1 MACTLCMAAPAS
13 FALIPCGHVCYCDA
27 CVTMAWETEENVCP
41 VCSLAAQTK
50 LKVFF
55 PGEPV
60 FAQPVRAPPVATVEA
75 PTLRASGTL
84 ALTDAPHAEFEIM
97 EEVQNVE
104 DWAAGTPRAEDLE
117 LEDLMQ
123 FLNISLEQNVIELR
137 LTDQERYIDALLAE
151 VGRSWRA
158 LALRLHPDKAR
169 ARSPQFWDEERYTRL
184 KAAFQYANN
193 AQDALKTGLS
203 AWVVQAVEG
212 VHLDYRLTEGNNLTL
227 EVLFQGNVDFETVIR
242 YTNGF
247 GAEKEVVVAP
257 GRGKVVFYQFRQP
270 KFFQD
275 SFSGFALLHRAI
287 YGPAAGSEPCA
298 FSARRPV
305 PE

>member
-1 MACTLCMAAPAS
+1 
-13 FALIPCGHVCYCDA
+13 
-27 CVTMAWETEENVCP
+27 MAWDTGESVCP
-41 VCSLAAQTK
+41 VCSTAAQSK

-55 PGEPV
+55 PGDPV

-169 ARSPQFWDEERYTRL
+169 GRAPQFWNDVRYSRL
-184 KAAFQYANN
+184 KVAFQYANN
-193 AQDALKTGLS
+193 VQEALPTGLLTW
-203 AWVVQAVEG
+203 AVQAVEG
-212 VHLDYRLTEGNNLTL
+212 VHLD
-227 EVLFQGNVDFETVIR
+227 
-242 YTNGF
+242 
-247 GAEKEVVVAP
+247 
-257 GRGKVVFYQFRQP
+257 
-270 KFFQD
+270 
-275 SFSGFALLHRAI
+275 
-287 YGPAAGSEPCA
+287 
-298 FSARRPV
+298 
-305 PE
+305 